1 MKDFNLNLN
10 DEKDIY
16 HLYGMDEEY
25 NKLQA
30 DRAKQAK
37 TTETL
42 GAVGKTLDTVNKLG
56 AAATIGGSQIQSN
69 GVSGENGYNSI
80 QRPYILMTIPNLSL
94 PDNYGHYYGY
104 PCNMTL
110 KLGELSGFTVVSDCH
125 LDGFRCT
132 KSELDEIERLLKQGV
147 VL

>member
-1 MKDFNLNLN
+1 
-10 DEKDIY
+10 
-16 HLYGMDEEY
+16 
-25 NKLQA
+25 
-30 DRAKQAK
+30 
-37 TTETL
+37 
-42 GAVGKTLDTVNKLG
+42 
-56 AAATIGGSQIQSN
+56 
-69 GVSGENGYNSI
+69 
-80 QRPYILMTIPNLSL
+80 MTIPNLSL